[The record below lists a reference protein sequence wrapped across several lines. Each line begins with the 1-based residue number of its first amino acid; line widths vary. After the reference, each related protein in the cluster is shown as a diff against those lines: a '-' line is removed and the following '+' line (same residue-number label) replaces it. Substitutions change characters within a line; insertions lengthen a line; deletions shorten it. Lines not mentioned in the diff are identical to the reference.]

1 MPKLSAEQI
10 EKELEELPGWEYK
23 DGAISK
29 LFRFKE
35 FRDGIEFVNHISQ
48 VAELQDHHPDM
59 TISYT
64 RVGFRC
70 ATHSEG
76 GVTEKDIKLARDIE
90 QAFEEQKR

>member
-1 MPKLSAEQI
+1 MPKLTDKQI
-10 EKELEELPGWEYK
+10 EQELEDLPGWEYK

-29 LFRFKE
+29 LYRFKE

-59 TISYT
+59 TINYT

-76 GVTEKDIKLARDIE
+76 GVTDKDIKLAHDIE
-90 QAFEEQKR
+90 EAYAEASK